1 MSKSKGIF
9 REYAS
14 NFSFFYK
21 YLGKRVYTALLLSML
36 MSLLDALGLSMFLPL
51 FEVISNDGNIDLSGM
66 GKLAV
71 VVETIKGF
79 GITLTITKIIGVM
92 LLVFILKGMVKY
104 LCSVYI
110 IVLQQSFIRKMRLFL
125 LRGLNQISFK
135 KFMLADSGRIQNT
148 LSGEVD
154 RVANA
159 FMTYFGTIRN
169 ALMALIY
176 LIFAFLINPGFAL
189 LVIIFSVISHFL
201 FRLVYSRTRLAS
213 KELTT
218 QNHIFQGQII
228 QHVTHFKYLRSTGV
242 IDKFSRKLEETIF
255 AIEESRKR
263 LGMLR
268 SIGGAVVEPAI
279 IIILC
284 IVLWIQFNYFGGTLG
299 TAFVSLLFF
308 YRALTS
314 LIGLQAL
321 WNSFLGVS
329 GSIDNIEEFG
339 QELEESKLE
348 DVSREFDHFQTE
360 INISNL
366 SFYYGSEAILKSLNL
381 KIFKNETIAF
391 VGESGSG
398 KTTLTSV
405 ITGILKPQEGEINVD
420 SIPLNEFKSK
430 TYQRRIGYVS
440 QDPVIFDDT
449 LFNNITLWD
458 HKTPETEKRF
468 KESLKKASLES
479 FVQEL
484 NLRDKT
490 LLGNNGINL
499 SGGQKQ
505 RVSIAREMYK
515 DIDILILDEATSA
528 LDSETEKAIQES
540 IEALQGRYTL
550 IIVAHRLSTIKN
562 VDRIVFMDKGRI
574 VDVDTFGNLMQ
585 KQERFKR
592 MVELQE
598 L

>member
-21 YLGKRVYTALLLSML
+21 HLGKGVYTVLFLSML
-36 MSLLDALGLSMFLPL
+36 MSLLDALGLSLFLPL
-51 FEVISNDGNIDLSGM
+51 FEVISNEGNIDPSGM

-71 VVETIKGF
+71 VVQTIQDL
-79 GITLTITKIIGVM
+79 GINLTITKIIGVM
-92 LLVFILKGMVKY
+92 LLVFILKGIVKY
-104 LCSVYI
+104 FGSVYI

-135 KFMLADSGRIQNT
+135 NFMLADSGRIQNT

-154 RVANA
+154 RVSNA
-159 FMTYFGTIRN
+159 FMTFFGTIRN

-189 LVIIFSVISHFL
+189 LVIVFGVISHFL
-201 FRLVYSRTRLAS
+201 FRLVYSRTRGAS

-228 QHVTHFKYLRSTGV
+228 QHVAHFKYLRSTGV
-242 IDKFSRKLEETIF
+242 IDRFSRKLEETIF
-255 AIEESRKR
+255 AIEENRKR
-263 LGMLR
+263 LGMLK

-329 GSIDNIEEFG
+329 GSLDNIEEFG
-339 QELEESKLE
+339 QELQESKLE
-348 DVSREFDHFQTE
+348 DGSREFGHFQSE

-381 KIFKNETIAF
+381 KIYKNETIAF

-405 ITGILKPQEGEINVD
+405 ITGLLKPQEGTISID
-420 SIPLNEFKSK
+420 SISLNEFKSK
-430 TYQRRIGYVS
+430 TYQHRLGYVS

-458 HKTPETEKRF
+458 PRTPETERRF
-468 KESLKKASLES
+468 EESVKKASLES
-479 FVQEL
+479 FVHEL
-484 NLRDKT
+484 NLREKT

-515 DIDILILDEATSA
+515 DIDILILDEATSS
-528 LDSETEKAIQES
+528 LDSETENSIQES
-540 IEALQGRYTL
+540 IDALKGKYTL
-550 IIVAHRLSTIKN
+550 LIVAHRLSTVKSA
-562 VDRIVFMDKGRI
+562 DRIVFMDKGRI
-574 VDVDTFGNLMQ
+574 LDVDTFENLLQ
-585 KQERFKR
+585 KQERFRR